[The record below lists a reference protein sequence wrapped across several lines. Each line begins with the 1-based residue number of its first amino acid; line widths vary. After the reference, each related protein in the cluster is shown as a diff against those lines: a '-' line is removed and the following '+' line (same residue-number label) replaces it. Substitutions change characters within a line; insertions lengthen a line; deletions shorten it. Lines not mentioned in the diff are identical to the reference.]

1 MNIQTNQ
8 SFTIGGSAGPDGFR
22 ASEMITERGTLSPVS
37 ASPREIRVALVV
49 VLLSIL
55 ALAGIIPLAR
65 LQLPQINAFIPT
77 YESALAITDFVTAL
91 LLFGQVN
98 RRRSRAILA
107 LACGY
112 LFNAAMI
119 ILHALSFPGVFSE
132 TGLLGANNQTTAWLY
147 VFWHGGFPLFILG
160 YALLPAQNR
169 ASDYL
174 HRHSGR
180 AIAFS
185 IIGVA
190 VVVTALTL
198 LATIGTDLLPKII
211 QKGNYTLMLTTGVSP
226 TVLVLIVAALL
237 ALWRRPGRTVLDVWL
252 MVVMSAW
259 LLDVTLSAVI
269 SSSRYDLGWYAGRTY
284 GFLAACYLLTVLLV
298 EMNQL
303 YGRLTDALAV
313 AQTLQEHLTY
323 RAESDSLTGL
333 PNRALFYDRLETAI
347 TRSRRSKKL
356 MALLYLD
363 IDHFK
368 EINDSRGH
376 AAGDDLLRSF
386 GRRLLQCV
394 RASDT
399 AARLGGDEFT
409 IILENLA
416 SPEAAQAVLDKLMAA
431 LRRPYGADNTHAT
444 ASLGVTYFTGGE
456 MKADAL
462 LRQAD
467 TALYRAKRQGRD
479 GYCVYASPEASSDAA
494 LAVHDAEVP
503 LAKMKLA

>member
-1 MNIQTNQ
+1 MHIQTNQ
-8 SFTIGGSAGPDGFR
+8 GFTIGGSSGPDGYR
-22 ASEMITERGTLSPVS
+22 ADMITEQGTLAPVS
-37 ASPREIRVALVV
+37 ASPTEIRVAIVV
-49 VLLSIL
+49 VLLSVL
-55 ALAGIIPLAR
+55 ALAAAVPLAR

-98 RRRSRAILA
+98 RRRSRAFLA

-112 LFNAAMI
+112 LFNTAMI
-119 ILHALSFPGVFSE
+119 VLHALSFPGVFSE

-147 VFWHGGFPLFILG
+147 VFWHGGFPLFILA

-180 AIAFS
+180 AIALS
-185 IIGVA
+185 IIAVA

-211 QKGNYTLMLTTGVSP
+211 QKGNFTLMLTSGVSP
-226 TVLVLIVAALL
+226 TLIGLIATALI
-237 ALWRRPGRTVLDVWL
+237 ALWRRPGRTALDVWL
-252 MVVMSAW
+252 MVVVSAW
-259 LLDVTLSAVI
+259 LLDVTLSAVL

-323 RAESDSLTGL
+323 RAESDLLTGL

-347 TRSRRSKKL
+347 ARGRRSKNL

-368 EINDSRGH
+368 GINDNLGH

-416 SPEAAQAVLDKLMAA
+416 SPEVAQGVIDKLMAA
-431 LRRPYGADNTHAT
+431 LRRPYGVNNTRAT
-444 ASLGVTYFTGGE
+444 ASVGVTYFTGGD

-467 TALYRAKRQGRD
+467 TALYRAKRNGRD
-479 GYCVYASPEASSDAA
+479 GYCVYVPIEAGIDAA
-494 LAVHDAEVP
+494 PAVQKAEMP
-503 LAKMKLA
+503 LAQMKLA